1 MRLVRVAVRGLLLL
15 SIVAVAIADFFWRR
29 LLRLTTSPRQRA
41 EWLHRWC
48 RRGLPYLGIHF
59 TTRGVPPEK
68 GLLVANHLSYLDIII
83 LSAITP
89 CVFVAKRE
97 IERWP
102 IFGFMSRMAGTIFL
116 DRARRAE
123 TRSAQTEM
131 EQRLSESMTVVLFP
145 ESTSSDGT
153 SVLPFRSAL
162 FQAAINTGAAV
173 SAARISYQVS
183 SGQAGTEVCYWGEMK
198 MVPHVM
204 NLLSKRRVNG
214 HVQFGERAQ
223 CFSDRKQAAKKIYE
237 QVLELGE
244 TTVIGA
250 VYRLTIAEAE

>member
-1 MRLVRVAVRGLLLL
+1 MRFVRIAVRAFLLF
-15 SIVAVAIADFFWRR
+15 SIVALAVGDFFRRR
-29 LLRLTTSPRQRA
+29 LRHGAASPRQRA

-48 RRGLPYLGIHF
+48 RELPRLGIHF
-59 TTRGVPPEK
+59 TTRGMPPER
-68 GLLVANHLSYLDIII
+68 GLLVANHLSYLDIMI

-102 IFGFMSRMAGTIFL
+102 VFGFMSRMAGTIFL
-116 DRARRAE
+116 DRSRRAE

-131 EQRLSESMTVVLFP
+131 EQRLSEGLTVVLFP
-145 ESTSSDGT
+145 EATSSDGT

-162 FQAAINTGAAV
+162 FQAAINNGAAI

-183 SGQAGTEVCYWGEMK
+183 SGQAETEVCYWGEMK

-204 NLLSKRRVNG
+204 NLLSKERVNG
-214 HVQFGERAQ
+214 HVQFGEGAHH
-223 CFSDRKQAAKKIYE
+223 FSDRKEAARIMYE
-237 QVLELGE
+237 QVTGLG
-244 TTVIGA
+244 TRTVVGA
-250 VYRLTIAEAE
+250 V

>member
-1 MRLVRVAVRGLLLL
+1 MFISRIRAVARTLLLL
-15 SIVAVAIADFFWRR
+15 WIVALAIGDFFWRR
-29 LLRLTTSPRQRA
+29 LLRRGGSPRQRA
-41 EWLHRWC
+41 EWLHHWC
-48 RRGLPYLGIHF
+48 RKGLPYLGIHF
-59 TTRGVPPEK
+59 TTRGGPPQN
-68 GLLVANHLSYLDIII
+68 GLLVANHLSYLDIMI

-123 TRSAQTEM
+123 TRSAQGEM
-131 EQRLSESMTVVLFP
+131 ERRLSEGLTVVLFP
-145 ESTSSDGT
+145 EATSSDGT

-162 FQAAINTGAAV
+162 FQAVINAGAAI

-183 SGQAGTEVCYWGEMK
+183 SGRPETDVCFWGEMK

-204 NLLSKRRVNG
+204 KLLSKGRVTS
-214 HVQFGERAQ
+214 HVRFAEGTHRFA
-223 CFSDRKQAAKKIYE
+223 DRKQAARTMYE
-237 QVLELGE
+237 QVLQLVEEEKLVK
-244 TTVIGA
+244 TV
-250 VYRLTIAEAE
+250 